1 MTIQTSEIATQVA
14 PTDTSGPELDSAPE
28 RGKVSLVPQRVS
40 PLSASPCR
48 VSLGTMAAA
57 LAALSMAVL
66 GHFFI

>member
-1 MTIQTSEIATQVA
+1 M
-14 PTDTSGPELDSAPE
+14 PDPPGRELDSGRE
-28 RGKVSLVPQRVS
+28 RGKVSLVPQRFS
-40 PLSASPCR
+40 PLSAAPCR

>member
-1 MTIQTSEIATQVA
+1 MRQPAEIVKQVTV
-14 PTDTSGPELDSAPE
+14 PDRSGRELDSAPE